1 MDTTEQLR
9 KAQVYI
15 YIYMTESL
23 SVQQELTQHC
33 KINSTSIKKKRK
45 KGKVGDVQAEA
56 VNNAALLQESYST

>member
-1 MDTTEQLR
+1 
-9 KAQVYI
+9 
-15 YIYMTESL
+15 MTESL